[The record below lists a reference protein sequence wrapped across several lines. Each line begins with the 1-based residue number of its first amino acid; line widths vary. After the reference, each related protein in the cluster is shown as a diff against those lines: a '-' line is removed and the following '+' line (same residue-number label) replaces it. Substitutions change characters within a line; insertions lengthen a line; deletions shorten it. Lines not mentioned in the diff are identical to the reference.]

1 MGATVEAE
9 SQEEADAVTDRIW
22 VQVVTVGWMGEFT
35 HRQATDWM
43 RASEDEPSHSWGF
56 TATLGGRTSPL
67 SCHIRNPE
75 AQGLAQGTDPGPTR
89 SVPTGEDSAGREGRA
104 AAGAACW

>member
-1 MGATVEAE
+1 MEAE

-43 RASEDEPSHSWGF
+43 RASEDEPSHS
-56 TATLGGRTSPL
+56 LGLQQDSRRPDL

>member
-43 RASEDEPSHSWGF
+43 RASEDEPSHSLGLHRDSRRPDL
-56 TATLGGRTSPL
+56 TAQL
-67 SCHIRNPE
+67 SH
-75 AQGLAQGTDPGPTR
+75 
-89 SVPTGEDSAGREGRA
+89 
-104 AAGAACW
+104 